1 MGRSLQNRGTLMGND
16 HAVPDP
22 ADLETVAKAIAYLKQ
37 RVRRTQDLSEPFSL
51 FFDYVSPM
59 VMNEPGAKSEK
70 NPEMEEV
77 LSKIMRQI
85 MRQQGRITVPRFW
98 HLAEH
103 QFWHGS
109 FFFDSRMGAF
119 FYFEGID
126 IGMALLISSFDF
138 DNPRS
143 EHVRFSLTETP
154 PGTVNVRERGSA

>member
-1 MGRSLQNRGTLMGND
+1 MGRSLQNRGVFMGSD
-16 HAVPDP
+16 HAAPDP
-22 ADLETVAKAIAYLKQ
+22 ADLETVAKVIDYLKH

-59 VMNEPGAKSEK
+59 VMNDPGAKSKK
-70 NPEMEEV
+70 NPQMEEV
-77 LSKIMRQI
+77 LSRIMCQI
-85 MRQQGRITVPRFW
+85 MRQKGKITVPKFS

-109 FFFDSRMGAF
+109 FFFDSKMGAF
-119 FYFEGID
+119 FYFEDID
-126 IGMALLISSFDF
+126 IGMALLVSSFDF